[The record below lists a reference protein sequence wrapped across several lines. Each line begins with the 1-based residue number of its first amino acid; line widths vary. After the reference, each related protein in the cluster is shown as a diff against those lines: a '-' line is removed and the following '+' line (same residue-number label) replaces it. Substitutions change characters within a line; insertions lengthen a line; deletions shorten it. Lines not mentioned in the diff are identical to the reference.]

1 MAYKGLQKDQS
12 KKPNESVGC
21 DLMEACQ
28 YTCIIS
34 SNKLKRLACFHVFHE
49 KCLEENEGRCPKCT
63 AFLMSKT
70 AQLTKSFNE
79 GLLSTTSSPG
89 VSEESTPSDSNLD
102 DDSVAHNNQNDPS
115 YYASEEWQQE
125 IDATLN
131 TIHVPQP
138 SQQSSN
144 SVAASNTPTQQQSGL
159 LSQSFNFVHQEEID
173 AALNTIHVPQPS
185 QQSSSS
191 LASNT
196 PTQQQSALK
205 SQSSN
210 FVQQQ
215 DPSQRFLTFTSGS
228 VFFWFFPQSISQ
240 ATLHG
245 RNGSNACT
253 FIALLNARLFH
264 LNANIL
270 DLKENF
276 SLSQAWISLFITTI
290 TNGNNL
296 HEKVTSGRP
305 IDFTV
310 VDAFPHLESALGKCE
325 IEDSFDL
332 SITCENTQIPQS
344 SLAFYLQRLARE
356 NNLSAI
362 VIMNGMS
369 LCFVCKNDYLIAL
382 DSHPHNLQ
390 GAMVAQTK
398 MGNREEL
405 LTALKLL
412 LSPQFNTCS
421 LTFVFFS

>member
-1 MAYKGLQKDQS
+1 
-12 KKPNESVGC
+12 
-21 DLMEACQ
+21 
-28 YTCIIS
+28 
-34 SNKLKRLACFHVFHE
+34 
-49 KCLEENEGRCPKCT
+49 
-63 AFLMSKT
+63 
-70 AQLTKSFNE
+70 
-79 GLLSTTSSPG
+79 
-89 VSEESTPSDSNLD
+89 
-102 DDSVAHNNQNDPS
+102 
-115 YYASEEWQQE
+115 
-125 IDATLN
+125 
-131 TIHVPQP
+131 
-138 SQQSSN
+138 
-144 SVAASNTPTQQQSGL
+144 
-159 LSQSFNFVHQEEID
+159 
-173 AALNTIHVPQPS
+173 ALN
-185 QQSSSS
+185 
-191 LASNT
+191 
-196 PTQQQSALK
+196 

-344 SLAFYLQRLARE
+344 SLAFYLQRLAIE